1 MLSLPLWKEEKS
13 FCLLSCI
20 VVCCC
25 VGVVSPHFQF
35 SLSLNSLTQIKHT
48 HNRYV
53 LEFERAVSFLA
64 TAASR
69 ANLDSD
75 KVSWF
80 ADAVHIAIAIHHYG
94 ALRVTNNVPSSNSTS
109 SSAYLVVQQQTEEA
123 SLKLADVFER
133 HLAIFVH
140 GGNLKYAFEYVFVL
154 WQKKVTKKGTSEDL
168 VPSYV
173 LSLMVRIL
181 LHANS
186 CDDVL
191 SYLRNRLSKPQLI
204 QVTKVAALRASEL
217 GKMKRAIKLWS
228 LPSVWAVRN
237 GCTS

>member
-1 MLSLPLWKEEKS
+1 M
-13 FCLLSCI
+13 
-20 VVCCC
+20 
-25 VGVVSPHFQF
+25 
-35 SLSLNSLTQIKHT
+35 
-48 HNRYV
+48 
-53 LEFERAVSFLA
+53 
-64 TAASR
+64 
-69 ANLDSD
+69 
-75 KVSWF
+75 
-80 ADAVHIAIAIHHYG
+80 
-94 ALRVTNNVPSSNSTS
+94 
-109 SSAYLVVQQQTEEA
+109 VQQQTEEA

-228 LPSVWAVRN
+228 LPSVGQYEMAVRLN
-237 GCTS
+237 FFPDFYVTLLMNTHTHSNTGTSLERATLDSSLLLLENLHERRK

>member
-1 MLSLPLWKEEKS
+1 M
-13 FCLLSCI
+13 
-20 VVCCC
+20 
-25 VGVVSPHFQF
+25 
-35 SLSLNSLTQIKHT
+35 KH
-48 HNRYV
+48 RYV

-75 KVSWF
+75 KASWF

-94 ALRVTNNVPSSNSTS
+94 ALRVTNSVSSSNTTS
-109 SSAYLVVQQQTEEA
+109 SSAYLVVHQQAEEV

-154 WQKKVTKKGTSEDL
+154 WQKNVTKKSTSEDL
-168 VPSYV
+168 VPSFV

-228 LPSVWAVRN
+228 LPSVGQYEMAVRIVIISQSHART
-237 GCTS
+237 TSTNPTCKNNNNRYVS